1 MRFGLTFDLKDHWK
15 ARGYG
20 DEAVAEF
27 DGAQTVDA
35 IDASLRAMGHD
46 TVRIGGLHE
55 LVGALARGE
64 RWDMVF
70 NIAEGMYG
78 FGREA
83 AVPALLDAWRIP
95 YVFSE
100 PLALCATL
108 HKPTAKRLVRDA
120 GIATPDFAVV
130 AAPSDVAGVDL
141 GWPVFAKPVAEGTSK
156 GVGGDSL
163 ARTRGDL
170 ERVCAKLLAAHG
182 QPVLVERFLPGREFT
197 VGIVGTGASA
207 RAVAALEVNV
217 DAADDGGNYTYDVKK
232 QYETK
237 VRYTLAYDDQANSA
251 VELALRAWR
260 ALDCRDGGR
269 VDVRLDDRGRPSFIE
284 ANPLPG
290 LHPVDSDLPILW
302 GLGGGAYGELIA
314 AIAASAMERAPGAA
328 GAVGAP
334 VAA

>member
-1 MRFGLTFDLKDHWK
+1 
-15 ARGYG
+15 
-20 DEAVAEF
+20 
-27 DGAQTVDA
+27 
-35 IDASLRAMGHD
+35 
-46 TVRIGGLHE
+46 
-55 LVGALARGE
+55 
-64 RWDMVF
+64 
-70 NIAEGMYG
+70 MYG
-78 FGREA
+78 YGREA

-108 HKPTAKRLVRDA
+108 HKPTAKRIVRDA
-120 GIATPDFAVV
+120 GMATPDFAVV
-130 AAPSDVAGVDL
+130 AAPSDVAAVDL

-170 ERVCAKLLAAHG
+170 ERVCAKLLTAHG

-197 VGIVGTGASA
+197 VGIVGSGAGA
-207 RAVAALEVNV
+207 RAVAALEVGV
-217 DAADDGGNYTYDVKK
+217 DAEDDGGNYTYEVKK
-232 QYETK
+232 QYESK
-237 VRYTLAYDDQANSA
+237 VRYTLAYDDQAKSA
-251 VELALRAWR
+251 IELALGAWR

-269 VDVRLDDRGRPSFIE
+269 VDVRLDAQGRPSFIE

-302 GLGGGAYGELIA
+302 RLGGGDYSGLIA
-314 AIAASAMERAPGAA
+314 AIAASALERAPGAA
-328 GAVGAP
+328 GAP